1 MGFKYTVCK
10 TVTASSLAWILAIL
24 PLGNLLLSGS

>member
-1 MGFKYTVCK
+1 MGFKYTDIA
-10 TVTASSLAWILAIL
+10 VTASSLAWILAIL